1 MRKTLWLVAFLVVV
15 IVPCAR
21 ADSLH
26 VTSGFIQCIGPTP
39 TGATGNTSL
48 SGDGFTAT
56 GSILLFGPC
65 LGSVLPG
72 QPVLGINADPGAILG
87 ALTPIVNGVSQ
98 PAVNFD
104 GFITIKQAPMFLLGV
119 TQATLTEPVIM
130 FGDLNGCTAPFN
142 DLCGQ
147 PPYKNVSFSFA
158 GDVVLFTTT
167 LTQNASGGYDVTS
180 AGWTIATPEPST
192 AVLMLIGIG
201 FVLVMRKG
209 IAKRLAQA
217 T

>member
-21 ADSLH
+21 ADSFH
-26 VTSGFIQCIGPTP
+26 VTSGFIQCIGPPPSGT
-39 TGATGNTSL
+39 TGNTSL

-56 GSILLFGPC
+56 GSIQLFGPC

-72 QPVLGINADPGAILG
+72 QPDYGINADPGAILG
-87 ALTPIVNGVSQ
+87 VLTPNLNGVSQ
-98 PAVNFD
+98 PTVYFD
-104 GFITIKQAPMFLLGV
+104 GFVNIKQAPIFLSGL

-147 PPYKNVSFSFA
+147 SPYKNVSFSFA
-158 GDVVLFTTT
+158 GDVILFTTT
-167 LTQNASGGYDVTS
+167 LTQNADGGYGVTS
-180 AGWTIATPEPST
+180 AGWTITTPEPST
-192 AVLMLIGIG
+192 ALLMLIGIG

-209 IAKRLAQA
+209 IAKRLPQA
-217 T
+217 A

>member
-1 MRKTLWLVAFLVVV
+1 MRKSLLVVIFLVF
-15 IVPCAR
+15 VPCVK

-26 VTSGFIQCIGPTP
+26 VTSGYIQCIGPTP

-56 GSILLFGPC
+56 GSILLLGPC
-65 LGSVLPG
+65 LASVLPG
-72 QPVLGINADPGAILG
+72 QPDYGINAHPGAILG
-87 ALTPIVNGVSQ
+87 VLTPILNGFSEPTVH
-98 PAVNFD
+98 FD
-104 GFITIKQAPMFLLGV
+104 GFINIKQAPIFLSGL

-147 PPYKNVSFSFA
+147 PPYKNVSFSFG
-158 GDVVLFTTT
+158 GDVVLFATT